1 MANKKLNA
9 LITIG
14 GVVSG
19 SLKGAFG
26 SLKGNVTQIG
36 GAVADLNRKQRALNQ
51 SINEYARQGVNVDRM
66 RARYEENAR
75 QLTRLTEA
83 QKRLNRVQAA
93 GERNQ
98 ARKDQLRGQIG
109 ETVASVVAVGY
120 PIKAAMEFEDKMAE
134 VRKVVDAPAGM
145 DSKTYFGQLGK
156 QILDL
161 SEKIPMTASEIGD
174 LVAAGG
180 QSGIAGNELVAF
192 AEAAGKM
199 GVAFDIS
206 ASEAGQKMAEM
217 KSAFRMTLPEVI
229 ELGDKINAL
238 SNIGAASAADVTDI
252 VQRIGPLGEVANV
265 SSGQIAALGSTLRG
279 MGVQNE
285 IAATGIKNLMLTL
298 TSGAKATKGQKEA
311 LAQLGLGSKQVAG
324 SMQKDSRTTII
335 SILKRIKMLDAVH
348 QPEVLNALFGKEVV
362 GSIAPLLNNLDE
374 LNRQFDLVGDKS
386 KYAGSMQKEFESRAA
401 TTSNNLVLLRNRLNR
416 IAISIGSAVLPQIN
430 QLVQASFPY
439 IDQLSRL
446 IEAHPK
452 VTQGIIAVGAALVS
466 LRVATLVGGFAFTT
480 LNGYLIGI
488 QRVLVGVRTGF
499 TLATLGMR
507 GFGLAFVATP
517 IGALITAVV
526 VAVAAL
532 GVAIWRN
539 WDAIKAF
546 TTGALGPLWEGL
558 KPVREAFGNL
568 WDMVKHLGADF
579 GITGESVGKVVQWF
593 KDLFTPVN
601 YSKEALDKAGKAGED
616 FGKLLAAGINFAL
629 TPLTSLL
636 NGMKWLDDNASSIMN
651 KAQTFGHEE
660 IKSGWKK
667 VTNFLGFG
675 DETPAATAPQG
686 RPLPPV
692 PVMAQQRGAGG
703 GGYTDNSTTT
713 IQAVQQP
720 GESQR
725 DFARRVV
732 EENNKAKDQR
742 KTALMT
748 DNLAVP

>member
-9 LITIG
+9 LVTIG

-19 SLKGAFG
+19 TLKGAFS
-26 SLKGNVTQIG
+26 SLKGSINQVG
-36 GAVADLNRKQRALNQ
+36 GTVAELNRKQRSLNQ
-51 SINEYARQGVNVDRM
+51 SINEYSRQGMNVDRM
-66 RARYEENAR
+66 RARYKENAR
-75 QLTRLTEA
+75 QLDKLTAA
-83 QKRLNRVQAA
+83 QQRLNRLQQA
-93 GERNQ
+93 GERLQ
-98 ARKDQLRGQIG
+98 QRKDNLRGAIG
-109 ETVASVVAVGY
+109 STVAGVLAVGF
-120 PIKAAMEFEDKMAE
+120 PVKAAMEFEDKMAE

-161 SEKIPMTASEIGD
+161 SNQIPMTASEIGD

-180 QSGIAGNELVAF
+180 QSGIAANELVKF

-311 LAQLGLGSKQVAG
+311 LKQLGLGSKQVAG
-324 SMQKDSRTTII
+324 SMQKDSRTTIMAV
-335 SILKRIKMLDAVH
+335 LKRIKMLDKVH

-362 GSIAPLLNNLDE
+362 GSIAPLLNNLDQ
-374 LNRQFDLVGDKS
+374 LGANFDFVSNKAN
-386 KYAGSMQKEFESRAA
+386 YAGSMQKEFESRAS
-401 TTSNNLVLLRNRLNR
+401 TTSNTLILLRNRLNR
-416 IAISIGSAVLPQIN
+416 IAITIGSVLLPIIN
-430 QLVQASFPY
+430 KLVTAAFPY
-439 IDQLSRL
+439 IDQLSTL
-446 IEAHPK
+446 IEQHPQ
-452 VTQGIIAVGAALVS
+452 VTQGILAVAAGLVV
-466 LRVATLVGGFAFTT
+466 LRVAALAGGFAMAT
-480 LNGYLIGI
+480 LNGYFLGI
-488 QRVLVGVRTGF
+488 QRALAGVRTAF
-499 TLATLGMR
+499 TIATIGMR
-507 GFGLAFVATP
+507 GFGLAMIATP
-517 IGALITAVV
+517 IGALIAVIV
-526 VAVAAL
+526 AAVAAL

-546 TTGALGPLWEGL
+546 VSGALGPLWEGL
-558 KPVREAFGNL
+558 KPVREAFSGL

-579 GITGESVGKVVQWF
+579 GITGESIGKVVQWF

-601 YSKEALDKAGKAGED
+601 YSKDALDKAGKAGQD

-629 TPLTSLL
+629 TPLTALL
-636 NGMKWLDDNASSIMN
+636 DGMKWLDNNATSIMN
-651 KAQTFGHEE
+651 TAQTFGHAE
-660 IKSGWKK
+660 IKSGWNKL
-667 VTNFLGFG
+667 TNFLGFG
-675 DETPAATAPQG
+675 DETPAGSPQLNAPPQ
-686 RPLPPV
+686 V
-692 PVMAQQRGAGG
+692 PVMAQQRGGG
-703 GGYTDNSTTT
+703 TYSDNSQTT
-713 IQAVQQP
+713 IQVTQNP
-720 GESQR
+720 GESSQ
-725 DFARRVV
+725 DFARRLASENDKRK
-732 EENNKAKDQR
+732 EERKAS
-742 KTALMT
+742 LMM
-748 DNLAVP
+748 DNMAIP